1 MAKPKACQ
9 TPNAEMTPGSSNPA
23 NKPELE
29 RPFKAE
35 RCLWEPSSFCSPWV
49 GPVSAPLQGVLEG
62 GWGDPC
68 AAGQA
73 GGDAPGSS
81 PQPRAQTWHLELG
94 DMESQAAEA
103 PWEGALPQG
112 WLHFP
117 TSRLSCLGSCEQGT
131 HPLAGLSCG
140 CPNAPACTAEVSCP
154 VEAGSLGGFPAGLWD
169 YRI

>member
-9 TPNAEMTPGSSNPA
+9 SPNAEMMPGSSNPA
-23 NKPELE
+23 NKLELE

-35 RCLWEPSSFCSPWV
+35 RCLWEPGSFCSPWV
-49 GPVSAPLQGVLEG
+49 GPVAAPLQGVLEG

-73 GGDAPGSS
+73 GVDAPGSS
-81 PQPRAQTWHLELG
+81 PRTTARTQHLEPG
-94 DMESQAAEA
+94 DTESRAAEA
-103 PWEGALPQG
+103 PCEGALPQG
-112 WLHFP
+112 WLCFP
-117 TSRLSCLGSCEQGT
+117 TSRLSCLGSCERGM

-140 CPNAPACTAEVSCP
+140 CPDALAHMAEVSCP
-154 VEAGSLGGFPAGLWD
+154 VEAGLLGGFPAGLWD